1 MQPKK
6 PGASNKGEVL
16 TDIMLAEIREIFSLF
31 DKDSDG
37 YVSTSE
43 LGTIVRGLN
52 FNPSVTEVEEMIRDV
67 DPEGRGLFNQ
77 NALCSLIARRPKQ
90 EFTVEELMD
99 ALNIIGNQ
107 DTEDSNTMKPTL
119 LTDDFSHAMI
129 TTGIDKGENL
139 TKSQVEEIIN
149 DSGLI
154 YENKIIIEDFAYY
167 LKGAR

>member
-1 MQPKK
+1 MYKR

-16 TDIMLAEIREIFSLF
+16 TDILLAEIREIFSLF

-37 YVSTSE
+37 YVSTQE

-52 FNPSVTEVEEMIRDV
+52 FNPSVTEVEEMIKDV

-90 EFTVEELMD
+90 EHSVEDIIE
-99 ALNIIGNQ
+99 ALKFFGNQ
-107 DTEDSNTMKPTL
+107 ETEEAPTTKPFL
-119 LTDDFSHAMI
+119 LTDDFTHSMTNI
-129 TTGIDKGENL
+129 NSDKGENL
-139 TKSQVEEIIN
+139 TKTQVEEIIS
-149 DSGLI
+149 DSGLV
-154 YENKIIIEDFAYY
+154 YDNKIIIEDFAYF

>member
-1 MQPKK
+1 MQKK

-90 EFTVEELMD
+90 EYSVEDIIEALKVFGQSDVEE
-99 ALNIIGNQ
+99 
-107 DTEDSNTMKPTL
+107 SSTMKPTL
-119 LTDDFSHAMI
+119 LTDDFSHAMT
-129 TTGIDKGENL
+129 TTGVDKGENL

-154 YENKIIIEDFAYY
+154 YENKIIIEDFAHY